1 VPIPALR
8 KNAREPNSE
17 LAVNSNS
24 FPHWRKIRA
33 KYYFFPE
40 EVIVKTNWM
49 FAWIIGAVLVAGTIV
64 SVTTAS
70 GQKTASKPSAKL
82 TLTAID
88 TDHDGTV
95 SKAEFMTYIEA
106 QFDKVDT
113 DHDGT
118 LDAKEFE
125 QLRKNL
131 AAATTR

>member
-1 VPIPALR
+1 M
-8 KNAREPNSE
+8 
-17 LAVNSNS
+17 
-24 FPHWRKIRA
+24 
-33 KYYFFPE
+33 
-40 EVIVKTNWM
+40 KTNWM

-70 GQKTASKPSAKL
+70 GQTTASKPSAKL